1 MHSQVQYTKYHPSE
15 KAINK
20 TAPLFPSS
28 RIQHYFQAT
37 TYPFHQPRYRHSR
50 MHSTSLIFSEIVFR
64 KRQLR
69 SHRFPTNEDSNS
81 WDSWLLRE
89 MNRNTTQHSFHL
101 LKRKTTHQ
109 PKSPP
114 FLDSHSFSWATHPF
128 ESPPI
133 FMNTPSIENYII
145 KEKIGEGCRVMQ
157 SHKT

>member
-1 MHSQVQYTKYHPSE
+1 MHSPVQYTKYHPSE

-28 RIQHYFQAT
+28 RIQQHFQAT
-37 TYPFHQPRYRHSR
+37 TYPFHQPRYMHSR

-69 SHRFPTNEDSNS
+69 SHRFPTNEYPNS

-101 LKRKTTHQ
+101 LKKKATHQ
-109 PKSPP
+109 PKPLP
-114 FLDSHSFSWATHPF
+114 FLNSFSLGLTLTPF
-128 ESPPI
+128 NPLSI
-133 FMNTPSIENYII
+133 VMNTTSARNY
-145 KEKIGEGCRVMQ
+145 EIGEMIGKGYRVKHYHQ
-157 SHKT
+157 T

>member
-1 MHSQVQYTKYHPSE
+1 MYSPAQYTKSHSSK

-20 TAPLFPSS
+20 TPPPLPSS
-28 RIQHYFQAT
+28 RIQHNFQTT
-37 TYPFHQPRYRHSR
+37 TYPFRQSQYKHSIK
-50 MHSTSLIFSEIVFR
+50 HNTSLISSIIVFR

-81 WDSWLLRE
+81 WDSRLLRQ
-89 MNRNTTQHSFHL
+89 MTGDIAHHSFHL
-101 LKRKTTHQ
+101 LKEKTTQQ

-114 FLDSHSFSWATHPF
+114 FLDSHSFSLATHPF

-133 FMNTPSIENYII
+133 FMNTPSIENYEI

>member
-1 MHSQVQYTKYHPSE
+1 MHSQVKYTKYHSSK

-20 TAPLFPSS
+20 TAPPFPSS
-28 RIQHYFQAT
+28 RIQQYFQAP
-37 TYPFHQPRYRHSR
+37 TYSFHQPQYRHYSK
-50 MHSTSLIFSEIVFR
+50 HSTSLIFSEIVFQ

-81 WDSWLLRE
+81 WDSRLLRQ
-89 MNRNTTQHSFHL
+89 MTGDIAHHSFHL
-101 LKRKTTHQ
+101 LKEKTTQQ

-114 FLDSHSFSWATHPF
+114 FLDSHSFSLATHPF

-133 FMNTPSIENYII
+133 FMNTPSIENYEI